1 MRSPYTVKFV
11 PLAPPADTASAENKF
26 WPAWLSPKISRP
38 SRLNRRHTTRD
49 EHSPIHRRPRGTSLD
64 ETSSRDDPHL
74 IISPHADRTFDT
86 SPKKAEKNSQSS
98 LLTAFL
104 LSLNE
109 ILPEYCNHLMNAS
122 NLGPSNGAAKAIQ
135 VLERR
140 HSEASSHPR
149 SPSTENQQL
158 NSRSWGSSTS
168 NSTFSPSQF
177 LKQLSSSSPV
187 KDIQQSKG
195 YEHLQHL
202 LSTHPNSRPRVSSSG
217 SANTPRSA
225 PSSPSYFPHG
235 MSKTASNE
243 WERFVSPFLLLAGA
257 EVLYGRMEHV
267 IDPNSESE
275 FNAKTRPES
284 NSNDADKMHIPVFQF
299 PPFLDCLK
307 GDIAEPLTD
316 SIKKSPIVSFVSRSE
331 SPSRKRLG
339 SSDSSTASSKRG
351 SSRLIAIYQQA
362 RSDLVIV
369 GEYLCDPVLGSID
382 AVEKNVT
389 KCRIGQIPYHDDI
402 DERISLQPT
411 TSEDT
416 GPNLETCDIE
426 DNPRHLAALSL
437 RDMLSNLVSFIDA
450 RCTLINVHVGICSTS
465 EDMPYTNKNWIEL
478 SEQCDLINFPGPL
491 STRVAKETKA
501 LRLELQIANYIE
513 NYE

>member
-1 MRSPYTVKFV
+1 MRSPYTVKLV
-11 PLAPPADTASAENKF
+11 PLAPPAATPLISAKHNTASTENKF

-74 IISPHADRTFDT
+74 VISSHADRTFDT
-86 SPKKAEKNSQSS
+86 APKKAEKNSQSS

-122 NLGPSNGAAKAIQ
+122 NLGPSNKAAEAIQ

-140 HSEASSHPR
+140 GSEISSYPR

-158 NSRSWGSSTS
+158 NSQTWGSLTS

-202 LSTHPNSRPRVSSSG
+202 LSPHPNGRPRISSSE

-225 PSSPSYFPHG
+225 PSSPSHFPRG

-257 EVLYGRMEHV
+257 EVLYGRMEHL

-275 FNAKTRPES
+275 FHAKTRPETK
-284 NSNDADKMHIPVFQF
+284 SNDADIIHIPIFQF

-307 GDIAEPLTD
+307 GDMAGSLTK
-316 SIKKSPIVSFVSRSE
+316 SIKKSPIVTFASRSE
-331 SPSRKRLG
+331 SPSMKRLG
-339 SSDSSTASSKRG
+339 SSDSSSSASRRG
-351 SSRLIAIYQQA
+351 SSRLIAI
-362 RSDLVIV
+362 
-369 GEYLCDPVLGSID
+369 
-382 AVEKNVT
+382 
-389 KCRIGQIPYHDDI
+389 
-402 DERISLQPT
+402 
-411 TSEDT
+411 
-416 GPNLETCDIE
+416 
-426 DNPRHLAALSL
+426 
-437 RDMLSNLVSFIDA
+437 
-450 RCTLINVHVGICSTS
+450 
-465 EDMPYTNKNWIEL
+465 
-478 SEQCDLINFPGPL
+478 
-491 STRVAKETKA
+491 
-501 LRLELQIANYIE
+501 
-513 NYE
+513 